1 MLHFLRHIRQ
11 KLIMQ
16 DNVRKYLLYA
26 LGEIF
31 LVVIG
36 ILIALQINNWNEARK
51 DRAFEIRMLNELK
64 VSLENDIK
72 NFQFFEGII
81 EEWEESIFYLVDAS
95 NTKDKSDLDIDSVR
109 HHLDEVWGF
118 GVYIAY
124 NTGPYDALKS
134 SGLNKISNDTL
145 RNNIAELYSFS
156 LPSLDIWINEII
168 RGTVNAKFELFD
180 QLFDVQITRDG
191 QKLNKELI
199 VEDLNFLDSP
209 VFKDILNKSS
219 NSTGSSKDPIKQ
231 SRIRMEKLLA
241 MIEKEID

>member
-1 MLHFLRHIRQ
+1 MEQ
-11 KLIMQ
+11 SK
-16 DNVRKYLLYA
+16 VRSYLLYA
-26 LGEIF
+26 IGEII

-36 ILIALQINNWNEARK
+36 ILIALQINNWNEDRK
-51 DRAFEIRMLNELK
+51 DKAFEIRMLNELK

-72 NFQFFEGII
+72 NFKFFESII
-81 EEWEESIFYLVDAS
+81 GNWEESIFYLVDAS
-95 NTKDKSDLDIDSVR
+95 NTKNRSDLNIDSVR

-118 GVYIAY
+118 GVYMVY

-168 RGTVNAKFELFD
+168 RGSVNKKFELFD
-180 QLFDVQITRDG
+180 QLFDLQISRDG
-191 QKLNKELI
+191 QELNKELI
-199 VEDLNFLDSP
+199 VEDLNFLDSSL
-209 VFKDILNKSS
+209 FKDILNKSS
-219 NSTGSSKDPIKQ
+219 NSISSSKGPIIQ
-231 SRIRMEKLLA
+231 SRIRMEELLA